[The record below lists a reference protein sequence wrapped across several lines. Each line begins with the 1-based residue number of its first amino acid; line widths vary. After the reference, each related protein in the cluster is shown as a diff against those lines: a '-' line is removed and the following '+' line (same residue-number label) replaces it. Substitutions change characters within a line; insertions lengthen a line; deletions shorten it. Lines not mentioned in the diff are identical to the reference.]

1 MIGRTMTRAFR
12 TAPWL
17 TAAWLLLLGGYTAVA
32 VWAPAGAGRTAF
44 GDIFQCVLPLLVN
57 GALLM
62 NAITPNWRKNAFW
75 MLLALG
81 CSLGLGGQVVWT
93 YVDVYRHRVLPDP
106 FLGDI
111 VFFLRTLPMIAALTM
126 QPHKQHDNRKT
137 LYGYVDFSLLLCWWV
152 YLYLIAVI
160 PWQFIAI
167 DDARYNQAYN
177 VICAF
182 ENLVFVAGALLL
194 SARAAGR
201 WRRIYAHLAG
211 AGAAYT
217 FGSLLVSLAIHRGV
231 YSTGSLYDLPMIAS
245 LLWLG
250 TAGVASY
257 SSRSETSNG
266 ETKEREERSSGSA
279 PRQEAVWASR
289 LGRTALLSLPL
300 FGIWCV
306 KTTQAPMAVHE
317 FRILVTLAAVLPMG
331 FLVFLRY
338 ELINAE
344 RLRLLRASQE
354 SIDNLKRLQM
364 QFVQSEKLASLGQL
378 AAGAAHEINNPL
390 TAILGYSELLIDDPA
405 VGERPR
411 SLAEKIRDQA
421 RRAKMLVN
429 NLLSFARQVPS
440 EQRSLVDVNAVVT
453 SSAQLR
459 RLDLRGKNIRIELQT
474 GAAIPAVR
482 GDPNQLLQV
491 FFNIINN
498 AVEAMEEV
506 NGGTLTVRTLCERGN
521 VVILFSDTGPGVSE
535 PRLVFDPF
543 YTTKPVG
550 KGTGLGL
557 SICYGLVHDHGG
569 QISCSN
575 RPEGGATF
583 RIELPAAP
591 AMFPSFGI
599 SPTPRGTPAKLT

>member
-1 MIGRTMTRAFR
+1 MTRALR
-12 TAPWL
+12 TAQLL
-17 TAAWLLLLGGYTAVA
+17 TAAWLLLLGGCAAVA
-32 VWAPAGAGRTAF
+32 VWVPPGAGRTAF
-44 GDIFQCVLPLLVN
+44 GDIFQCLLPLLVN

-62 NAITPNWRKNAFW
+62 NAITPNRRKNAFW

-81 CSLGLGGQVVWT
+81 CSLGLGGQVIWT
-93 YVDVYRHRVLPDP
+93 YVEVYQHRVLPDP
-106 FLGDI
+106 FIGDF

-126 QPHKQHDNRKT
+126 QPHKQHDNRRT
-137 LYGYVDFSLLLCWWV
+137 LYGYVDFSLLLCWWI
-152 YLYLIAVI
+152 YLYLLTVI
-160 PWQFIAI
+160 PWQSIAI

-177 VICAF
+177 VICTF
-182 ENLVFVAGALLL
+182 ENLVFVAGAIVL
-194 SARAAGR
+194 SAKAAGR

-217 FGSLLVSLAIHRGV
+217 FGSLLVNLSIYRGV
-231 YSTGSLYDLPMIAS
+231 YSTGSLYDLPIIAS

-250 TAGVASY
+250 TAGVTAY
-257 SSRSETSNG
+257 SSGSETSTG
-266 ETKEREERSSGSA
+266 ETKETEEKSSGSA
-279 PRQEAVWASR
+279 PRSEAVWTSR
-289 LGRTALLSLPL
+289 LARAALLSLPL
-300 FGIWCV
+300 LGIWCV
-306 KTTQAPMAVHE
+306 KTSQAPMAVRE
-317 FRILVTLAAVLPMG
+317 FRILVTLTAVLPMG

-390 TAILGYSELLIDDPA
+390 TAILGYSDLLIDDPA
-405 VGERPR
+405 AGERPR
-411 SLAEKIRDQA
+411 KLAEKIRDQA
-421 RRAKMLVN
+421 RRTKTLVN
-429 NLLSFARQVPS
+429 NLLSFAHQVPS
-440 EQRSLVDVNAVVT
+440 EQRSLVDVNTVVT

-474 GAAIPAVR
+474 GASIPAVR

-498 AVEAMEEV
+498 AVDALEEV
-506 NGGTLTVRTLCERGN
+506 SGGTLTVRTLCERGN

-569 QISCSN
+569 QISCFN

-583 RIELPAAP
+583 RVEIPAAP
-591 AMFPSFGI
+591 AMFPSRGI
-599 SPTPRGTPAKLT
+599 SPAPRGTPAKLT

>member
-1 MIGRTMTRAFR
+1 MIGRTMKR
-12 TAPWL
+12 TPRIPLSLGIAC
-17 TAAWLLLLGGYTAVA
+17 LLLLGVYAAVA
-32 VWAPAGAGRTAF
+32 VLIPAGPGRTAF
-44 GDIFQCVLPLLVN
+44 GDIFQCLLPLLVN
-57 GALLM
+57 GVLLM
-62 NAITPNWRKNAFW
+62 NAVTPNWRTNSFW

-81 CSLGLGGQVVWT
+81 CSLWLGGQFIWT
-93 YVDVYRHRVLPDP
+93 YTEVYQHRAITDS
-106 FLGDI
+106 FIGDI
-111 VFFLRTLPMIAALTM
+111 VFFLHAVPMIAALTI
-126 QPHKQHDNRKT
+126 QPHVDRDNRKM

-152 YLYLIAVI
+152 YLYLFAVI
-160 PWQFIAI
+160 PWQYVMVNHL
-167 DDARYNQAYN
+167 RYSQAFN
-177 VICAF
+177 VICTF
-182 ENLVFVAGALLL
+182 ENLVFAAGAALL
-194 SARAAGR
+194 SVRATGR

-211 AGAAYT
+211 AGAMYT
-217 FGSLLVSLAIHRGV
+217 IASLLVNLSIHRHV

-250 TAGVASY
+250 TAGVVAY
-257 SSRSETSNG
+257 
-266 ETKEREERSSGSA
+266 SSGSEGYA
-279 PRQEAVWASR
+279 GKTEKTEEKVSGSASRAEALWASR
-289 LGRTALLSLPL
+289 LARAALFSLPL
-300 FGIWCV
+300 IGIWCV
-306 KTTQAPMAVHE
+306 KTSQAPKGVQE
-317 FRILVTLAAVLPMG
+317 FRIVVTLAAVLPLG
-331 FLVFLRY
+331 FLVFLRH
-338 ELINAE
+338 ELIDTE
-344 RLRLLRASQE
+344 RLRLLRVSQE

-390 TAILGYSELLIDDPA
+390 TAILGYSELLIDDPSS
-405 VGERPR
+405 GERPR
-411 SLAEKIRDQA
+411 SLAEKIREQA
-421 RRAKMLVN
+421 RRTKILVN

-474 GAAIPAVR
+474 AAAIPAVR

-498 AVEAMEEV
+498 AVDAMEEV
-506 NGGTLTVRTLCERGN
+506 SGGTLTVRTLSERQN

-569 QISCSN
+569 QISCYN

-583 RIELPAAP
+583 RIELPAVP
-591 AMFPSFGI
+591 AMFPSRVFTT
-599 SPTPRGTPAKLT
+599 PPRGTPAKTS